1 MAKKKAFDMNR
12 YEEIKKILKDNKI
25 DSKDLDK
32 YIQTKALKYKRY
44 REEIFNSDDD
54 IIKIVNGEEVTLI
67 TEKPNDTNE

>member
-1 MAKKKAFDMNR
+1 MAKKKTFSMER
-12 YEEIKKILKDNKI
+12 YEEIKQILKDNKI

-54 IIKIVNGEEVTLI
+54 IIAIVNDEDIKLI
-67 TEKPNDTNE
+67 TEKPNDNK